1 MSDLVAHC
9 LAKIPMKAK
18 PTYDDYVQT
27 DAETRRM
34 AGEFCSIKA
43 N

>member
-1 MSDLVAHC
+1 VAHC
-9 LAKIPMKAK
+9 LAKIPVKSK

-27 DAETRRM
+27 DAETRHVAR
-34 AGEFCSIKA
+34 EFCSIKA